1 MAQMLT
7 ALLFS
12 VAGISSLAIIA
23 AMLRANGDA
32 VIRALAGEG
41 AFVADAAVRDAPRPV
56 HVVSRT
62 VTKPVSRLIA
72 VPRFRDMPLRV
83 AA

>member
-12 VAGISSLAIIA
+12 IAGMASLAIVA

-41 AFVADAAVRDAPRPV
+41 AFAADAAARDVPRPV
-56 HVVSRT
+56 HVISHTFVR
-62 VTKPVSRLIA
+62 PVRRPVA
-72 VPRFRDMPLRV
+72 VPRFQDMPLRV